1 VAKSLPARPDRYPD
15 NSATAALAEKLS
27 ALAAQA
33 VECHRAGR
41 LAEAITQ
48 YERILALRPRLPEIH
63 NNRGLALAELG
74 RLEEAVEAY
83 RRAAE
88 IKPDDPQT
96 LCNWG
101 VALAQLERC
110 DEAEAKFRRA
120 IAANRGF
127 AGAYNNLGLILKER
141 GRMLEAARAA
151 EQAIRLSPRDASY
164 YDNLAAVRS
173 FAAGDPHITALEA
186 LAEDA
191 ASLSAANRMHLHFAL
206 AKAYEHVGNW
216 ESAFAQLLAGNAL
229 KRRQIVY
236 DEAAALAQMNRTRE
250 LLTRKFMEDRQG
262 VGEPSTVPLFIV
274 GMPRSGTT
282 LIEQILASHPEI
294 FGAGELGLFEQAAN
308 AIRDALPQ
316 SPPFPDL
323 VSGMSAEHFRNLG
336 ALYVEKL
343 SQRAPGVARITDKMP
358 ANFLFAGLI
367 HLALPNAVII
377 HAIRDPV
384 DTCVSCFSV
393 HFTRGQMQTY
403 DLAEL
408 GRYYRHYRA
417 LMAHWR
423 HVLPPGRIIDVHY
436 EDLVGDLEAVA
447 RRIIA
452 QSGLAWD
459 ARCLDFHRTERPV
472 RTASAAQ
479 VRQPIYQS
487 AMGRWR
493 RYENFLGPLLAELAP
508 ANASTVPAVREAG

>member
-15 NSATAALAEKLS
+15 NAATLADQVSALCAQALA
-27 ALAAQA
+27 
-33 VECHRAGR
+33 CHRAGR
-41 LAEAITQ
+41 LADAIAQ
-48 YERILALRPRLPEIH
+48 YERILALRPRFPEVH

-74 RLEEAVEAY
+74 RLEEAADAY
-83 RRAAE
+83 RRSVE

-101 VALAQLERC
+101 VALARLERC

-120 IAANRGF
+120 ISANPGF
-127 AGAYNNLGLILKER
+127 AGAYNNLGLILKEK
-141 GRMLEAARAA
+141 GRMVEARRAA
-151 EQAIRLSPRDASY
+151 EQAIRLSPREASY
-164 YDNLAAVRS
+164 YDNLAAIRS
-173 FAAGDPHITALEA
+173 FTAGDPYVTALEA

-191 ASLSAANRMHLHFAL
+191 ASLSDVNRMHLHFAL
-206 AKAYEHVGNW
+206 AKAYEHIGSA
-216 ESAFAQLLAGNAL
+216 ESAFRQLLAANAL

-236 DEAAALAQMNRTRE
+236 DEAATLAQMNRTRA
-250 LLTRKFMEDRQG
+250 LFTRDFISDRQG
-262 VGEPSTVPLFIV
+262 AGERSALPLFIV

-282 LIEQILASHPEI
+282 LIEQILASHPQI
-294 FGAGELGLFEQAAN
+294 FGAGEISLFEQAADTV
-308 AIRDALPQ
+308 RDALPQ
-316 SPPFPDL
+316 PLPFPDMAA
-323 VSGMSAEHFRNLG
+323 GMSAGHFRDLG

-343 SQRAPGVARITDKMP
+343 LQRAPGVAKITDKMP

-377 HAIRDPV
+377 HAIRDPI
-384 DTCVSCFSV
+384 DICVSCFSV
-393 HFTRGQMQTY
+393 HFTRGQMHTY

-436 EDLVGDLEAVA
+436 EDLVDDLEKVA
-447 RRIIA
+447 RRIVA
-452 QSGLAWD
+452 HAGLEWD

-472 RTASAAQ
+472 HTASAPQ
-479 VRQPIYQS
+479 VRQPIYRS
-487 AMGRWR
+487 SLGRWR

-508 ANASTVPAVREAG
+508 PNASIVAGSPRAD